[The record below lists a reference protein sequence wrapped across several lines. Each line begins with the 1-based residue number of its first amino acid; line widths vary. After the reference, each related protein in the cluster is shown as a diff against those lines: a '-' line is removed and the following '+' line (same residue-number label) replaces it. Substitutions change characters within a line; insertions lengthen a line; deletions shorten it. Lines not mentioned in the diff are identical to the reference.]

1 MKAKQVS
8 EAKGDELAELYNSGS
23 AIPEGGYLL
32 VNNLEPWGK
41 AEIRSFSTE
50 WARKSHT
57 VLACQKADRLLGYA
71 NRGENPSKYPNSKV
85 IIVTKPKID

>member
-1 MKAKQVS
+1 MKAKKVS
-8 EAKGDELAELYNSGS
+8 NIKGDELAELYNSRPANPAGD
-23 AIPEGGYLL
+23 YLL
-32 VNNLEPWGK
+32 VDNLEPWGK

-50 WARKSHT
+50 WARKWHT
-57 VLACQKADRLLGYA
+57 VLAYQNADRLLGYA